1 MWGWIQQLDRLLRG
15 EVTSLPELRTGRLN
29 IPVFGLSF
37 IIIVL
42 GMIYGVC
49 MGLFAVVD
57 RPAGPEPMQIV
68 ASMIKVPALFFLTLL
83 VTFPSLYVFNAL
95 VGSQLRFL
103 AVLRL
108 LIGAMGITLAV
119 LASLGPII
127 AFFSIS
133 TTNYSFIL
141 LLNVV
146 VYAASGFL
154 GLGFLLQTLHRITL
168 AQAPVREAPPPLPQ
182 RSDPDA
188 PLNAQITD
196 PNDPRFTGAPFEK
209 PGPLDR
215 VSEHVLGPHVKT
227 IFRIWII
234 VFGLVGAQMAWVLRP
249 FVGQPDK
256 PFEWFRHGRESNF
269 FQGVWHILQNA
280 MGW

>member
-37 IIIVL
+37 IIIIL

-108 LIGAMGITLAV
+108 LIGALGITLAV

-168 AQAPVREAPPPLPQ
+168 AQAIGPRCTAQ
-182 RSDPDA
+182 CANHRS
-188 PLNAQITD
+188 Q
-196 PNDPRFTGAPFEK
+196 
-209 PGPLDR
+209 
-215 VSEHVLGPHVKT
+215 
-227 IFRIWII
+227 
-234 VFGLVGAQMAWVLRP
+234 
-249 FVGQPDK
+249 
-256 PFEWFRHGRESNF
+256 
-269 FQGVWHILQNA
+269 
-280 MGW
+280 